1 MARSWG
7 EFLGDTDTS
16 DETPDE
22 QSGFLSRLRDSLGKS
37 RRALTEVIAAAAF
50 DTGDDEAWE
59 RL

>member
-22 QSGFLSRLRDSLGKS
+22 QSGFLSRLRDSLG
-37 RRALTEVIAAAAF
+37 RAA
-50 DTGDDEAWE
+50 G
-59 RL
+59 R